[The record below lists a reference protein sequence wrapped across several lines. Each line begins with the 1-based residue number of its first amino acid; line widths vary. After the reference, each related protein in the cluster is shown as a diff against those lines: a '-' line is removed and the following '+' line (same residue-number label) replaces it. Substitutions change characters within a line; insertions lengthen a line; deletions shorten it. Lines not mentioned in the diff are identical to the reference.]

1 MGAVRERRGGS
12 ARMWLLVLASSGLV
26 SCSAPAAAPESAASR
41 SVAPESAPRS
51 AAAPTGTTA
60 GASAALSGSCTSPS
74 APGQRSL
81 VAYGDS
87 LTHGDSDPA
96 ARVHRA
102 GSWYS
107 WLVCSGRFDDG
118 GNEGVS
124 GQTAAQ
130 VLARLQ
136 GDHPHADVLVV
147 AAGTNDL
154 RLGTPLDRTVADL
167 DAALVLA
174 RQAAPTV
181 LLATVQPWT
190 GTDATALNAAVRRL
204 AEEHGVRLVDFAGT
218 LSQPGATVDGVHPTT
233 ASAQRLAD
241 LVAAAAG

>member
-1 MGAVRERRGGS
+1 MGAVRERRRGS

-26 SCSAPAAAPESAASR
+26 SCSAPAVAPGSAVPESAAPR
-41 SVAPESAPRS
+41 SVAPESAG
-51 AAAPTGTTA
+51 ATQA
-60 GASAALSGSCTSPS
+60 GATAAVTGSCTSPS

-81 VAYGDS
+81 VAYGDT

-167 DAALVLA
+167 DAALTLA

-190 GTDATALNAAVRRL
+190 GTDATALNAAVRHL
-204 AEEHGVRLVDFAGT
+204 AEENGVRLVDFAGT